1 MYKGSSKQGNLVN
14 FQKKKPTESNKEG
27 TTTGMSLA
35 CSFNTEQVLWP
46 SRMSVKIGLY
56 QWKHW
61 YNLHYGIAN
70 SNATLLSLDKS
81 VF

>member
-1 MYKGSSKQGNLVN
+1 MYKGSCKQGNL
-14 FQKKKPTESNKEG
+14 KIILEEKPENNKGG

-61 YNLHYGIAN
+61 YNLHYSIAN
-70 SNATLLSLDKS
+70 SNAT
-81 VF
+81 

>member
-1 MYKGSSKQGNLVN
+1 MVKEFQFHMYKGSSKQGNLVN
-14 FQKKKPTESNKEG
+14 FLEEKKTENNKGG
-27 TTTGMSLA
+27 TTTGVSLA

-61 YNLHYGIAN
+61 YNLHYSIAN
-70 SNATLLSLDKS
+70 SNAT
-81 VF
+81 